1 VSIST
6 VFFFFSVSFI
16 GLYLPR
22 FYLDVAEAL
31 VHTWLFLRGAGIAP
45 TLCSCGKYH
54 REFFDGWMAG
64 GVAGVDAMI
73 EFLLNA
79 MGVVG
84 WTK

>member
-1 VSIST
+1 
-6 VFFFFSVSFI
+6 
-16 GLYLPR
+16 LYLPR

-31 VHTWLFLRGAGIAP
+31 VHEWLFLRGAGIAP